1 MDILKTF
8 FRHILLLAF
17 LLPVTVF
24 SQDTGKQIL
33 AFGESYTLESKG
45 EFQKAVDVLRTV
57 YDEKSYEINLRLGWL
72 SYLSGAFTES
82 TTYYNRAI
90 NIMPYSIEPRFG
102 IVYPLADLGNWDQVI
117 LQYNKILSRD
127 PNNTVANYRLGVIYY
142 NREEYNTSHQYLEK
156 VVNLYPFD
164 LDGLLMLGWC
174 KFRLRQYREATVLFQ
189 RSLMHTPGN
198 ESALKGLSLIN

>member
-1 MDILKTF
+1 MDVLKNL
-8 FRHILLLAF
+8 FRHILLLSVMVSA
-17 LLPVTVF
+17 TVF
-24 SQDTGKQIL
+24 SQETAKQIL
-33 AFGESYTLESKG
+33 AFGESYNLESKG
-45 EFQKAVDVLRTV
+45 EFQKSIEVLKAV

-82 TTYYNRAI
+82 ITYYNHAI

-102 IVYPLADLGNWDQVI
+102 IVYPLADMGNLDQVI

-142 NREEYNTSHQYLEK
+142 YREEYNTSHQYLEK
-156 VVNLYPFD
+156 VVNLFPFD

-174 KFRLRQYREATVLFQ
+174 KFRLRQSREAKILFQ
-189 RSLMHTPGN
+189 RALMHTPEN
-198 ESALKGLSLIN
+198 ASALEGLSLIK